1 MPQTTGIVPDDR
13 LNEFIKK
20 VKSSTECRVMKISIA
35 NERLVLDEYKEPSGD
50 WEADYAS
57 FVTGLVVERQPC
69 YILFRMDSKKKK
81 SNNYDWS
88 LIVWSPESSPIRE
101 KMMLAATKAN
111 LKKASIGFVNISRNY
126 VASTIEELSL
136 PSFKTSMEVA
146 KRSEQNGVQNGGG
159 RMNQEQTDPPSIPIA
174 SLYTHYPVGEI
185 MDHPIVQ
192 SLQPQL
198 EERKVRDMAGE
209 ELYNDLRLAAE
220 AHRQTRKYMMSY
232 IKPGMTMIDI
242 WYVILYIEIC
252 IFI

>member
-1 MPQTTGIVPDDR
+1 MPQTTGIVPDDK

-20 VKSSTECRVMKISIA
+20 VKSSTECRVMKISISD
-35 NERLVLDEYKEPSGD
+35 EKLVLDEHKEPSGD

-101 KMMLAATKAN
+101 KMLVAATKGN
-111 LKKASIGFVNISRNY
+111 VKKASTGFVNITRNY
-126 VASTIEELSL
+126 VASTVEELSL
-136 PSFKTSMEVA
+136 PSFKSSIEVA
-146 KRSEQNGVQNGGG
+146 KRSEQNGVQNGGK
-159 RMNQEQTDPPSIPIA
+159 MNQEQTDPPSIPIA

-185 MDHPIVQ
+185 MDHPVVQ

-198 EERKVRDMAGE
+198 EERKARDLAGE

-220 AHRQTRKYMMSY
+220 AHRQTRKFMMSY

-242 WYVILYIEIC
+242 WYVVLCIEVYVC
-252 IFI
+252 V